1 MSRPSIAELLI
12 ASGHTEFQ
20 LSIVL
25 QALQTLYRD
34 VGVNLD
40 ERDWAVV
47 MAAGDPLATAQ
58 QALKDQWQNADYLLR
73 NADYLASLGYSPV
86 AIEATYRQMADRL
99 DFIYDASWSFGT
111 GYESPVISFE
121 FNDTTANLDV
131 NLAGTLSF
139 SVRGGS
145 TSINAGDVALT
156 DGTTLREGFVTVT
169 RDSGAATTT
178 DEYVVVGINVAM
190 RRDFGAQST
199 IADRLIILGSASD
212 HISSGDSND
221 TVYGGDGDDT
231 IFGNQGNDLIR
242 GGTGTDSIHAG
253 TGNDTVFG
261 EAGDDIIYG
270 GSDGNDQLSGGAD
283 ADDFLIPDD
292 GAGIDT
298 VTDFVAGVDDISVTS
313 STMAIARRPLSAI
326 GTETATTSAGATNS
340 IEIADNDVHYIS
352 LDGQA
357 GALTIDGT
365 ATLTSADL
373 AASTLT
379 NLAAYLDERFTNSVA
394 TGASGDVDAIMVVNW
409 TAPSST
415 VSYVYEFTEN
425 AASVNISGSEL
436 ALLGIIERSSTILTI
451 GDVI

>member
-1 MSRPSIAELLI
+1 
-12 ASGHTEFQ
+12 
-20 LSIVL
+20 
-25 QALQTLYRD
+25 
-34 VGVNLD
+34 
-40 ERDWAVV
+40 
-47 MAAGDPLATAQ
+47 
-58 QALKDQWQNADYLLR
+58 
-73 NADYLASLGYSPV
+73 
-86 AIEATYRQMADRL
+86 
-99 DFIYDASWSFGT
+99 
-111 GYESPVISFE
+111 
-121 FNDTTANLDV
+121 
-131 NLAGTLSF
+131 
-139 SVRGGS
+139 
-145 TSINAGDVALT
+145 
-156 DGTTLREGFVTVT
+156 
-169 RDSGAATTT
+169 
-178 DEYVVVGINVAM
+178 M
-190 RRDFGAQST
+190 RRDFGTQST

-283 ADDFLIPDD
+283 ADNFLIPDD

-326 GTETATTSAGATNS
+326 GTETATTSAGATNG